1 MAKCNLEF
9 EDIESRDRFVGALLD
24 MSYRL
29 TRWRAGQNFSNGRI
43 IAGDGA
49 QVHYEAKVS
58 VLVIVYDDDN
68 KGVKDTIEV
77 YAKAHHAEISDG

>member
-1 MAKCNLEF
+1 MPKCNLEF
-9 EDIESRDRFVGALLD
+9 DDLEARDRFVEALLS

-49 QVHYEAKVS
+49 QVHYEAKMS
-58 VLVIVYDDDN
+58 VLALVYDDSN

-77 YAKAHHAEISDG
+77 YAKAYQTP